1 MKNKSLFV
9 KPPYRKR
16 CVFKNLDW
24 LFYQV
29 KAFFQRGK
37 HGYSGFDLAN
47 LDCYLTHILAHS
59 LKDFGMHTNQVPYR
73 FLEMFD
79 NEYDAWDC
87 WRNYVIEMAQHFYN
101 SMEENKNEVMPNKY
115 EKYFMR
121 CKSNHPMKKKYL
133 EEESRIYTWQ
143 KEERD
148 KGFEMLTEVFDN
160 LWD

>member
-37 HGYSGFDLAN
+37 NGYSGYDLVDF
-47 LDCYLTHILAHS
+47 DCYLTHILAHG
-59 LKDFGMHTNQVPYR
+59 LHDFVENTCTTPNGFTDDEWH
-73 FLEMFD
+73 D
-79 NEYDAWDC
+79 
-87 WRNYVIEMAQHFYN
+87 YVAEMAQHFYN

-143 KEERD
+143 KEERN